1 MKSKHLTSTGGR
13 WPKFNTSSQSTVKR
27 WMREALNSKDF
38 SFTLNDNDK
47 LSFVVTKNL
56 GKKIGT
62 KGQTKIKIV
71 IGENGKIW
79 TTHPVK

>member
-1 MKSKHLTSTGGR
+1 MK
-13 WPKFNTSSQSTVKR
+13 
-27 WMREALNSKDF
+27 EALNSKDF
-38 SFTLNDNDK
+38 SFTLSDNDK

-71 IGENGKIW
+71 IRANGKIW